1 MFKRKL
7 STVDSIMSTFR
18 ETIDQLREVA
28 EVKDEEATEELNA
41 ASMAKMR
48 AEEARLEARRAREVT
63 ANLNK
68 LMGNDDVA

>member
-41 ASMAKMR
+41 AATAKMR